1 MEPGAWEVK
10 IPNKSNLLGIMKKRG
25 DSHMDFTLIGLP
37 YEEVILRNCLINI
50 LIINDT
56 IT

>member
-1 MEPGAWEVK
+1 MK
-10 IPNKSNLLGIMKKRG
+10 QKS
-25 DSHMDFTLIGLP
+25 DSHMDLILIGLP
-37 YEEVILRNCLINI
+37 YEEVTLSNCLINV

>member
-1 MEPGAWEVK
+1 
-10 IPNKSNLLGIMKKRG
+10 
-25 DSHMDFTLIGLP
+25 MDFTLIGLP
-37 YEEVILRNCLINI
+37 YEEVILSNCLINV

>member
-1 MEPGAWEVK
+1 
-10 IPNKSNLLGIMKKRG
+10 
-25 DSHMDFTLIGLP
+25 MDLALIGLP
-37 YEEVILRNCLINI
+37 YEEVRLSNCLFNA